1 MKQDTSTP
9 VIVIGA
15 GITGLSAALHLL
27 MAGDREVVVVDSG
40 DIGNGTTPAGAGFVA
55 EWSTVIPHLGRE
67 ALALQRYSLDFYRG
81 IHESGRDVHF
91 RGNGN
96 IVLFNRED
104 TLAAG
109 LAAIAAGPCV
119 SDRNTVVSAEE
130 VGALTRGAV
139 DASAVAG
146 GVLMPS
152 GIQLETGLVVQ
163 HVADEVERRGGT
175 ILRGV
180 TMESLDVD
188 DGRVVG
194 VNLSTGHVA
203 TDRVV
208 LAVGAW
214 LNAALAQVDWKLPLV
229 PFVATRFVTEDVGLS
244 PDMPTLQGKDFPL
257 WIRESEGGFTWGT
270 TPGAA
275 PAHRLGGTWDALGR
289 DERWRQD
296 LVDAM
301 AADVERVA
309 QVFPKLSGART
320 IREIQGMPVYS
331 VDGGMFIGEVPTTSG
346 LFAAGGD
353 NESGVSHGPGVG
365 RLLADLVL
373 GRDPLCDPTSFRL
386 DRFDPREYPDA
397 ESVGQHYVRGGVG
410 FIADAHREPLPLG

>member
-1 MKQDTSTP
+1 MNQHQSSP
-9 VIVIGA
+9 IVVIGA
-15 GITGLSAALHLL
+15 GITGLSIAHHLL
-27 MAGDREVVVVDSG
+27 AASDREVVVVDSG
-40 DIGNGTTPAGAGFVA
+40 DVGNGTTPAGAGFVA
-55 EWSTVIPHLGRE
+55 EWSTVIPHLGPQ
-67 ALALQRYSLDFYRG
+67 AYALQKYSLDFYRG

-96 IVLFNRED
+96 IVFFNHED

-109 LAAIAAGPCV
+109 LAAIAAGPCA
-119 SDRNTVVSAEE
+119 SDRNTVVSAAEI
-130 VGALTRGAV
+130 GALTGGAV

-152 GIQLETGLVVQ
+152 GIQLETGLAIQ
-163 HVADEVERRGGT
+163 HIAEGVEQQGGT

-180 TMESLDVD
+180 TMESLEIDG
-188 DGRVVG
+188 GRVVG
-194 VNLSTGHVA
+194 VNLSTGHIA
-203 TDRVV
+203 TDSVV

-257 WIRESEGGFTWGT
+257 WIRESEGGFTWGST
-270 TPGAA
+270 HGAA
-275 PAHRLGGTWDALGR
+275 PAHRLGGTWNALGK

-301 AADVERVA
+301 AADVDRVA
-309 QVFPKLSGART
+309 QVFPKLAGAQT

-331 VDGGMFIGEVPTTSG
+331 VDGGMFVGEVPNTAG

-373 GRDPLCDPTSFRL
+373 GRDPICDPTRFRL
-386 DRFDPREYPDA
+386 DRFDPQEYPDP

-410 FIADAHREPLPLG
+410 FIADAHREPMPLS